1 MAPRYLVGVQRD
13 SNSLLDWAI
22 SEAIA
27 ACRSF
32 RAFGA
37 NLLVLG
43 FMPLAVPAQFL
54 WGLRDNTESATPLSD
69 VTPAALALDYSSRT
83 CPMR

>member
-1 MAPRYLVGVQRD
+1 
-13 SNSLLDWAI
+13 
-22 SEAIA
+22 
-27 ACRSF
+27 
-32 RAFGA
+32 
-37 NLLVLG
+37 LLVLG